1 MNKQDTP
8 ARKELPADAEPIVSP
23 EVLEKLPPEAKQE
36 IIKLSAF
43 MGSFASPGHS
53 PILKKINEEH
63 ISKILD
69 FSENDS
75 KRVYQDA
82 QTTKRYNLAY
92 ALLFCAVA
100 VFLVIY
106 LSDKNPELLKEI
118 LKLLIAFLGGLGAGY
133 GLKRSKNKDD

>member
-1 MNKQDTP
+1 MNKQDTS
-8 ARKELPADAEPIVSP
+8 ASNEALADAEQIVNP

-43 MGSFASPGHS
+43 MGSFSSPPHS
-53 PILKKINEEH
+53 PILKKVNEEH

-75 KRVYQDA
+75 KRTFEDA

-92 ALLFCAVA
+92 AILFCAVA

-133 GLKRSKNKDD
+133 GLKRGKSKDD